1 MPKTFSNSGMAV
13 STCCLVL
20 MSKKSLVRK
29 PVSRKIA
36 IKLVTKENLALCI
49 EAPTYNK
56 SG

>member
-1 MPKTFSNSGMAV
+1 MPKIFSNSGMVV
-13 STCCLVL
+13 STCDQVL
-20 MSKKSLVRK
+20 ISKKSLVRK